1 MRNGFPP
8 GSWGDGSPGDPD
20 LDALLPQAAVESL
33 LDGAVRGVP
42 EELVPLTDTLAA
54 LRAAPS
60 TVDLGAE
67 ERALAAFRALS
78 AAGVLGDPTAGDGA
92 LPGPD
97 GPDDPDLLA
106 HTLELE
112 VPPGHAVG
120 RRRGGARHRARP
132 AAETRSATRG
142 RAPGG
147 RSRPSAGKRLA
158 LAIATTAAALVIV
171 GAFAYAG
178 RLPGPFQRVAHAA
191 IGAPSAD
198 RPATASSLPSSDA
211 PSLNGSATL
220 SPQSSTSAPSSA
232 TTTDGPA
239 ARECLRYF
247 QNPQRPGAKSWDQG
261 DWAKLAAAVHPP
273 GDIGAVW
280 QYCHAYLFSSGQ
292 PKPGIYVMPAH
303 GHWPIPQGDNTR
315 QGGNAQSLR
324 LP

>member
-8 GSWGDGSPGDPD
+8 GSWGTGSSGDPD
-20 LDALLPQAAVESL
+20 LDALLPEAAVESL
-33 LDGAVRGVP
+33 LDGAARGVP

-78 AAGVLGDPTAGDGA
+78 AAGVLGGPTAGA
-92 LPGPD
+92 LPGPA
-97 GPDDPDLLA
+97 GPNDPDLLT

-132 AAETRSATRG
+132 ADETRPATRG
-142 RAPGG
+142 SARGG

-158 LAIATTAAALVIV
+158 LAIASTAAAFVIV

-178 RLPGPFQRVAHAA
+178 RLPGPFQRVAHVA
-191 IGAPSAD
+191 IGAPAAD
-198 RPATASSLPSSDA
+198 RQATASSLPSSHA

-220 SPQSSTSAPSSA
+220 SPQSSTSGPSSA
-232 TTTDGPA
+232 TTGGVGGA
-239 ARECLRYF
+239 CLRYF
-247 QNPQRPGAKSWDQG
+247 QNPQRPGVKSWDKN
-261 DWAKLAAAVHPP
+261 DWAQLAVAVDPP

-280 QYCHAYLFSSGQ
+280 QYCQRYLFDSSGQ
-292 PKPGIYVMPAH
+292 PMPGIYVMPAH
-303 GHWPIPQGDNTR
+303 GHWPVPQGGDTR
-315 QGGNAQSLR
+315 PGGNAQSLR

>member
-8 GSWGDGSPGDPD
+8 GSWGTGSSGDPD
-20 LDALLPQAAVESL
+20 LDALLPEAAVESL
-33 LDGAVRGVP
+33 LDGAARGVP

-78 AAGVLGDPTAGDGA
+78 AAGALGGPAAGA
-92 LPGPD
+92 LPGPA
-97 GPDDPDLLA
+97 GPTDPDLLA

-132 AAETRSATRG
+132 AAETRPATGG
-142 RAPGG
+142 RAHGG

-158 LAIATTAAALVIV
+158 LAIASTAAAFVIL

-198 RPATASSLPSSDA
+198 RPATASSLPSSPP
-211 PSLNGSATL
+211 PSLNGSATH
-220 SPQSSTSAPSSA
+220 SPQSSTSAPSSG
-232 TTTDGPA
+232 TTTGDPA
-239 ARECLRYF
+239 AECLRYF
-247 QNPQRPGAKSWDQG
+247 RDPWLPGATSWDQP
-261 DWAKLAAAVHPP
+261 DWEKLAVAVHPP
-273 GDIGAVW
+273 GNIKAVW
-280 QYCHAYLFSSGQ
+280 RYCQKQGVVATPPHGGWST
-292 PKPGIYVMPAH
+292 PPGFNH
-303 GHWPIPQGDNTR
+303 GRDANV
-315 QGGNAQSLR
+315 QS
-324 LP
+324 